1 MGKGVIRYL
10 AFRGNGLQS
19 STKIDEIDAKILKML
34 LVESRTSFTDIANEC
49 KITVSAVRMR
59 YKRLWKEGII
69 NGEVMR
75 VNPHCLGY
83 RHIIDLGII
92 TNTENE
98 KEVAKSLE
106 SKPYISQVVG
116 PLGKY
121 NFYGKVALR
130 DLNKLSEII
139 EDLESNHN
147 IKHVDALIWAEAVNI
162 EYPQN
167 LIIKPLKHDNDHKN
181 NHRPALTNLDQA
193 PLEIDEID
201 RKIAKILSE
210 KSRTPFRKIAEQLD
224 ISTKTV
230 IQRYK
235 KLRKNLLTLSTVTL
249 DLNKLGYKALANIYI
264 KVSNRSKMTEIYSQL
279 LQIPNLIVI
288 IRLIGSYDLYTAIV
302 LEDFDKMFE
311 VSEQISKIN
320 GLEKPDVFIT
330 PMLPSW
336 PLNLFP
342 SLLESEA
349 MPKYWPVESN
359 KKPRKHNKM
368 V

>member
-1 MGKGVIRYL
+1 MGDRI
-10 AFRGNGLQS
+10 
-19 STKIDEIDAKILKML
+19 KIDEIDAKILKTL
-34 LVESRTSFTDIANEC
+34 LSESRTSFTALAKEC
-49 KITVSAVRMR
+49 KITIAAVRMR
-59 YKRLWKEGII
+59 YKRLWKEGVI
-69 NGEVMR
+69 NGEKML

-92 TNTENE
+92 NAVENE
-98 KEVAKSLE
+98 KEVAKFLE
-106 SKPYISQVVG
+106 SKPFISELVG

-130 DLNKLSEII
+130 DLNKLHDII
-139 EDLESNHN
+139 EDLESNRD
-147 IKHVDALIWAEAVNI
+147 IKRVDALIWAEAVNI

-167 LIIKPLKHDNDHKN
+167 LIIKPLDNENERKN

-210 KSRTPFRKIAEQLD
+210 KSRIPFKKIAEQLD

-230 IQRYK
+230 IRRYK
-235 KLRKNLLTLSTVTL
+235 KLRENLLTLSTITL
-249 DLNKLGYKALANIYI
+249 DLNKIGYKAMANLYK
-264 KVSNRSKMTEIYSQL
+264 KVSNRSKMSEIYSQM

-288 IRLIGSYDLYTAIV
+288 IRLIGFYDLYAAIA
-302 LEDFDKMFE
+302 LEDFEKMFE
-311 VSEQISKIN
+311 ANEKIRRISGIETTEIF
-320 GLEKPDVFIT
+320 LT

-342 SLLESEA
+342 SLLENEL
-349 MPKYWPVESN
+349 MQPKYWPCETQS
-359 KKPRKHNKM
+359 
-368 V
+368 